1 MSESTSSATGSL
13 PPLDLSA
20 TAKPPTRK
28 NSIGAKLGTSFR
40 KLVTPR
46 STTSQGDGTPTSQ
59 QSKSIFAREPS
70 TKTTSDVEVGTA
82 AAASKVEAA
91 VSEATSAVTKEVGKV
106 TMEAEEIVSGVVGKM
121 EMPEP
126 VKEVVAD
133 NGPSNGS
140 SDKEKL
146 IKAVVVGVVVVVL
159 ATVLGVIGGK
169 KEKKVAVPEPVKKKK
184 GWF

>member
-1 MSESTSSATGSL
+1 MSESTSSAAGSL

-28 NSIGAKLGTSFR
+28 TSIGAKLGTSFK

-106 TMEAEEIVSGVVGKM
+106 TMEAEEVVSGVVGKM
-121 EMPEP
+121 EMPEA

-133 NGPSNGS
+133 NGPSSGS
-140 SDKEKL
+140 SRERL
-146 IKAVVVGVVVVVL
+146 IKAVVGGVVVVVL
-159 ATVLGVIGGK
+159 ATVLGVVGGK
-169 KEKKVAVPEPVKKKK
+169 QEKKVAVPEPVEKKK